1 MTNNRSSYQ
10 NQLDNINKTFTLI
23 LDEYYRI
30 YPLSKLSPENSSIF
44 NEFTNDKANLNENNS
59 SIFELKN
66 EIQKQI
72 DDFNKDMKLK
82 NRQIREIK
90 SANDKLENELF
101 NLKNGNNA
109 AVGQL
114 DDINTKFYDN
124 FTFSL
129 GLLAISIFFTYRTY
143 LKYKTFE

>member
-1 MTNNRSSYQ
+1 MNNTNNYQ
-10 NQLDNINKTFTLI
+10 NQLNNINTGFNLI
-23 LDEYYRI
+23 LDEYFRI
-30 YPLSKLSPENSSIF
+30 YPLYKLNPENSSIF
-44 NEFTNDKANLNENNS
+44 NQLSKEKANLQANQS
-59 SIFELKN
+59 SLFELKN

-72 DDFNKDMKLK
+72 KTFNDDMKLK
-82 NRQIREIK
+82 NKQIQEIK
-90 SANDKLENELF
+90 IINDKLEEELF

-129 GLLAISIFFTYRTY
+129 GLFGITCYLAYHSY
-143 LKYKTFE
+143 LKYKS

>member
-44 NEFTNDKANLNENNS
+44 NEFTKDKANLNENNS

-124 FTFSL
+124 ITFSL